1 MYAYLFQLAKLK
13 LYEIPHIDYTQRD
26 PVIESYQNREAESK
40 NQNVVIDQ
48 EKTKENFKDNTES
61 QGTTNPNPMQIDDEN
76 NEDDA
81 ENNDKELIQYTDE
94 ELEKMDVDEINY
106 QNYVNV
112 IASEHLKKEKPNLSV
127 LEEFIK
133 RVCYKKK
140 KNFYI
145 NYIFYFMYLHICI

>member
-1 MYAYLFQLAKLK
+1 
-13 LYEIPHIDYTQRD
+13 
-26 PVIESYQNREAESK
+26 
-40 NQNVVIDQ
+40 
-48 EKTKENFKDNTES
+48 
-61 QGTTNPNPMQIDDEN
+61 MQIDDEN

-94 ELEKMDVDEINY
+94 ELEKMDVDEVNY
-106 QNYVNV
+106 INYVNV

-140 KNFYI
+140 KIYI
-145 NYIFYFMYLHICI
+145 NDVLCQLCIIVCIFLF